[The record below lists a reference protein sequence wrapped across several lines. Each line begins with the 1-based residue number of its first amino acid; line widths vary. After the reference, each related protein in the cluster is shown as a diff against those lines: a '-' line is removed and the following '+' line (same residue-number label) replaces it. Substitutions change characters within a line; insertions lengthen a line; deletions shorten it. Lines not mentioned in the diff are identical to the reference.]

1 MNIFFKNYKTIIG
14 AVVGI
19 IPIIADNFGFHI
31 PTHIALDFAGV
42 AIFIIG
48 IMAKDFNK

>member
-1 MNIFFKNYKTIIG
+1 MNMFFKNYKTIIG

-19 IPIIADNFGFHI
+19 VPIILTNFGI
-31 PTHIALDFAGV
+31 QLPTNIALDFSGI
-42 AIFIIG
+42 AIFIVG